1 MMEEAGFVDFEQR
14 TICCYVNP
22 WSPFEKER
30 EIAKWFNAGLRD
42 SLQALGLMPM
52 IEKLG
57 MTKKQVEVL
66 CNRAIEENTKLQY
79 HGYCNM

>member
-1 MMEEAGFVDFEQR
+1 MIEEAGFVDFEQR

-22 WSPFEKER
+22 WSEDPKER
-30 EIAKWFNAGLRD
+30 KVAKWFNLGLRY

-57 MTKKQVEVL
+57 MSKEQVNDL
-66 CNRAIEENTKLQY
+66 CDRAIEENTKLRY
-79 HGYCNM
+79 HGYCTM

>member
-1 MMEEAGFVDFEQR
+1 MIEEAGFVDFEQR

-22 WSPFEKER
+22 WSEDPKER

-57 MTKKQVEVL
+57 MTKEQVDAL
-66 CNRAIEENTKLQY
+66 CNRAIEENTKLRY
-79 HGYCNM
+79 HGYCTM